1 MEESKA
7 VAQLQRRRRYTAD
20 ERVRILEE
28 AAQPGVSIVGTAK
41 RYGVSPSL
49 LHLWRKN
56 ASAARSEFV
65 RVTIPQETE
74 VIRVRFGDSIA
85 IELPVGV
92 DPKAIATLLK
102 ALRN

>member
-7 VAQLQRRRRYTAD
+7 VAQLQRRRRYTAS
-20 ERVRILEE
+20 ERARILEE

-56 ASAARSEFV
+56 ASAAQSEFV
-65 RVTIPQETE
+65 RIAVPLEPE
-74 VIRVRFGDSIA
+74 VIRIRLGDSIA
-85 IELPVGV
+85 IELPAGV

-102 ALRN
+102 ALRT